1 MTSRKI
7 GRKRNLKMA
16 EKVKTIKNDRI
27 QSEGTHP
34 QQKKTTLPM
43 VLHSMWDLLLLHS
56 FSGDPTKA
64 ASVLIAPVPSQH
76 SLLQRLPKWCIWHF
90 FRSFTGAAKWKKML
104 NSNLRL
110 SSHRNTGYP
119 NYLCAKFIAV

>member
-43 VLHSMWDLLLLHS
+43 VLHSM
-56 FSGDPTKA
+56 
-64 ASVLIAPVPSQH
+64 
-76 SLLQRLPKWCIWHF
+76 
-90 FRSFTGAAKWKKML
+90 
-104 NSNLRL
+104 
-110 SSHRNTGYP
+110 
-119 NYLCAKFIAV
+119 